1 MSAARR
7 TSAKQRQAMTR
18 CKDFALSLPGAW
30 EDHPWGD
37 TVVKVGKKIFVFLGM
52 DGDDSVGASVKLP
65 DSRDQALSMSGTEPT
80 GYGLGKAGWV
90 SARYGPGEDV
100 PVDILCDWIEESYRA
115 IAGKK
120 LIAELDA
127 RAAR

>member
-1 MSAARR
+1 MI
-7 TSAKQRQAMTR
+7 R
-18 CKDFALSLPGAW
+18 CKGFALSLPGAW

-65 DSRDQALSMSGTEPT
+65 DSRDQALSMAGTEPT

-90 SARYGPGEDV
+90 SASYGPGEDV

-120 LIAELDA
+120 LIAELDG
-127 RAAR
+127 RDTG